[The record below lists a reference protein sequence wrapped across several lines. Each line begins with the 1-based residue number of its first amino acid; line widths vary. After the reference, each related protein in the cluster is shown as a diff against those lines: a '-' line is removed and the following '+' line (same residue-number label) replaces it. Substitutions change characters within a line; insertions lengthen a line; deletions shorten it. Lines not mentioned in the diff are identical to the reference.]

1 MIEKLRIFYPIINKI
16 ETGLLL
22 LGVLFL
28 LNHSVHA
35 QIAANPARIT
45 FGDVTKES
53 DKVVDIIISNNTSI
67 SDFLLRSDFSNEFE
81 VKFSTK
87 TLEAGGQLVVRI
99 QFNPRAKGKFSEVA
113 KLYFASMTEPIQIPI
128 SANVLYV
135 NVNGNTPCPDFSA
148 RAADCCASN
157 FFLVEVYDKA
167 TGKPINEADFRL
179 EEDGYIQLK
188 LKTNSDG
195 KVSREVRIGFYDL
208 IVQKKGYKRESKQSY
223 VNNAN
228 SRFIFYLERDENFVE
243 PEVEITPEPNEEVV
257 IVRDTSAFSVDQF
270 KPNNVVFLLDISG
283 SMGVG
288 DKLSLMKLSLIELL
302 GILRPVDRLAIVSY
316 ANEAKVIQPTAT
328 GTSKESIIIAV
339 NDLKTGGKTSG
350 AKGFK
355 KSFTMLKKS
364 KIETGNNQLIVITDG
379 AFAVEDQKSI
389 RKLVLK
395 AAKAGYTTSVV
406 AIKPNAF
413 AKENLSLVSK
423 DGNGSFLQIENP
435 DSAKAILVEEIKK
448 KSAK

>member
-1 MIEKLRIFYPIINKI
+1 MIERLQIFYPIRNKI
-16 ETGLLL
+16 DLGLLL
-22 LGVLFL
+22 LGAFL
-28 LNHSVHA
+28 CFSVFGQA
-35 QIAANPARIT
+35 QISVNPSRIS

-53 DKVVDIIISNNTSI
+53 DKVVDIIVQNNTTK

-81 VKFSTK
+81 VRFSTK
-87 TLEAGGQLVVRI
+87 TLDAGGQLVVRI
-99 QFNPRAKGKFSEVA
+99 QFNPRVKGKFSEVA
-113 KLYFASMTEPIQIPI
+113 KLYFASMAEPIQIPI
-128 SANVLYV
+128 TANVLYV
-135 NVNGNTPCPDFSA
+135 NVNGNTPCPDFST

-157 FFLVEVYDKA
+157 FFLVEVYDKN
-167 TGKPINEADFRL
+167 TGKPISEADFRL

-208 IVQKKGYKRESKQSY
+208 IVQKKGYKKESKQSY

-228 SRFIFYLERDENFVE
+228 SRFIFYLERDESYVE
-243 PEVEITPEPNEEVV
+243 PEVVQEPKEEEIA
-257 IVRDTSAFSVDQF
+257 VRDTSAFSVDRF

-288 DKLSLMKLSLIELL
+288 DKLSLMKLSLVELL
-302 GILRPVDRLAIVSY
+302 GILRPVDRVAIVSY

-355 KSFTMLKKS
+355 KSYAMLKKS
-364 KIETGNNQLIVITDG
+364 RIESGNNQLIVITDG

-389 RKLVLK
+389 RKLVKK

-406 AIKPNAF
+406 AIKPNSF
-413 AKENLSLVSK
+413 AKENLSLVTI
-423 DGNGSFLQIENP
+423 DGNGSFLQVDNP
-435 DSAKAILVEEIKK
+435 STAKAILVEEVKK
-448 KSAK
+448 NSAK

>member
-1 MIEKLRIFYPIINKI
+1 MIERLRIFYPIVNNIRL
-16 ETGLLL
+16 GLLL
-22 LGVLFL
+22 LGVVPFFNCSAL
-28 LNHSVHA
+28 A
-35 QIAANPARIT
+35 QIAANPARIA

-53 DKVVDIIISNNTSI
+53 DKVVDIIITNNTSM

-87 TLEAGGQLVVRI
+87 TLDAGGQLVVRI

-113 KLYFASMTEPIQIPI
+113 KLYFASMSEPIQIPI

-135 NVNGNTPCPDFSA
+135 NVNGNTPCPDFST

-188 LKTNSDG
+188 LKTNSEG

-208 IVQKKGYKRESKQSY
+208 IVSKKGYKRESKQSY
-223 VNNAN
+223 VNNVN
-228 SRFIFYLERDENFVE
+228 SRFIFYLERDEDFVE
-243 PEVEITPEPNEEVV
+243 PEVEVTQEPNEEVV

-288 DKLSLMKLSLIELL
+288 DKLSLMKISLTELL
-302 GILRPVDRLAIVSY
+302 GILRPVDRVAIVSY

-328 GTSKESIIIAV
+328 GTSKESIIMAV
-339 NDLKTGGKTSG
+339 NELKTGGKTSG

-355 KSFTMLKKS
+355 KSYSMLKKS
-364 KIETGNNQLIVITDG
+364 KIESGNNQLIVITDG

-389 RKLVLK
+389 RKLVKK
-395 AAKAGYTTSVV
+395 AAKAGYTTSIVG
-406 AIKPNAF
+406 IKPNAF
-413 AKENLSLVSK
+413 AKENLSLVTI
-423 DGNGSFLQIENP
+423 DGNGSFLQVENP
-435 DSAKAILVEEIKK
+435 DTAKAILIEEVKK
-448 KSAK
+448 NSAK

>member
-1 MIEKLRIFYPIINKI
+1 MIERLRIFYPIINNI
-16 ETGLLL
+16 RLGLFL
-22 LGVLFL
+22 LGVVLFFNCL
-28 LNHSVHA
+28 ALA
-35 QIAANPARIT
+35 QIAANPARIA

-53 DKVVDIIISNNTSI
+53 DKVVDIIITNNTSKA
-67 SDFLLRSDFSNEFE
+67 DFLLRSDFSNEFE

-87 TLEAGGQLVVRI
+87 TLDAGGQLVVRI

-113 KLYFASMTEPIQIPI
+113 KLYFASMSEPIQIPI

-188 LKTNSDG
+188 LKTNSEG

-208 IVQKKGYKRESKQSY
+208 IVSKKGYKRESKQSY
-223 VNNAN
+223 VNNIN
-228 SRFIFYLERDENFVE
+228 SRFIFYLERDEDFVE
-243 PEVEITPEPNEEVV
+243 PEVEVTQEPNAEVV

-288 DKLSLMKLSLIELL
+288 DKLSLMKLSLTELL
-302 GILRPVDRLAIVSY
+302 GILRPVDRVAIVSY

-328 GTSKESIIIAV
+328 GASKESIIMAV
-339 NDLKTGGKTSG
+339 NELKTGGKTSG

-355 KSFTMLKKS
+355 KSYSMLKKS
-364 KIETGNNQLIVITDG
+364 KIELGNNQLIVITDG

-389 RKLVLK
+389 RKLVKK
-395 AAKAGYTTSVV
+395 AAKAGYTTSIVG
-406 AIKPNAF
+406 IKPNAF
-413 AKENLSLVSK
+413 AKENLSLVTI
-423 DGNGSFLQIENP
+423 DGNGSFLQVENP
-435 DSAKAILVEEIKK
+435 DTAKAILIEEVKK
-448 KSAK
+448 NSAK

>member
-1 MIEKLRIFYPIINKI
+1 MIERLQIFYPIKNKI
-16 ETGLLL
+16 DLGFLL
-22 LGVLFL
+22 LGAFL
-28 LNHSVHA
+28 CFSVFGQA
-35 QIAANPARIT
+35 QISVNPSRIS

-53 DKVVDIIISNNTSI
+53 DKVVDIIVQNNTTK

-87 TLEAGGQLVVRI
+87 TLDAGGQLVVRI

-113 KLYFASMTEPIQIPI
+113 KLYFASMAEPIQIPI
-128 SANVLYV
+128 TANVLYV
-135 NVNGNTPCPDFSA
+135 NVNGNTPCPDFST

-157 FFLVEVYDKA
+157 FFLVEVYDKN
-167 TGKPINEADFRL
+167 TGKPISEADFRL

-208 IVQKKGYKRESKQSY
+208 IVQKKGYKKESKESY

-228 SRFIFYLERDENFVE
+228 SRFIFYLERDESYVE
-243 PEVEITPEPNEEVV
+243 PEVVQEPKEEEIA
-257 IVRDTSAFSVDQF
+257 VRDTSAFSVDRF

-288 DKLSLMKLSLIELL
+288 DKLSLMKLSLVELL
-302 GILRPVDRLAIVSY
+302 GILRPVDRVAIVSY

-355 KSFTMLKKS
+355 KSYAMLKKS
-364 KIETGNNQLIVITDG
+364 RIESGNNQLIVITDG

-389 RKLVLK
+389 RKLVKK

-413 AKENLSLVSK
+413 AKENLSLVTI
-423 DGNGSFLQIENP
+423 DGNGSFLQVDNP
-435 DSAKAILVEEIKK
+435 STAKAILVEEVKK

>member
-1 MIEKLRIFYPIINKI
+1 MIERLQIFCQVKNKVI
-16 ETGLLL
+16 VRLILFGLLI
-22 LGVLFL
+22 LGVQEAT
-28 LNHSVHA
+28 A
-35 QIAANPARIT
+35 QLVANPARIT
-45 FGDVTKES
+45 FGEVTKES
-53 DKVVDIIISNNTSI
+53 DKVVDIIVQNNTTK

-87 TLEAGGQLVVRI
+87 TVEARGQLVVRI

-113 KLYFASMTEPIQIPI
+113 KLYFASMNEPIQIPI

-135 NVNGNTPCPDFSA
+135 NVNGNTPCPDFSM

-157 FFLVEVYDKA
+157 FFLVEVYDKT
-167 TGKPINEADFRL
+167 TGKPISEADFRL

-188 LKTNSDG
+188 LKTNSEG

-208 IVQKKGYKRESKQSY
+208 IAQKKGYKKEIKQSY

-228 SRFIFYLERDENFVE
+228 SRFVFYLERDENYVE
-243 PEVEITPEPNEEVV
+243 PEVVQEPKEEEIA
-257 IVRDTSAFSVDQF
+257 VRDTSAFSVDRF

-288 DKLSLMKLSLIELL
+288 DKLSLMKISLIELL
-302 GILRPVDRLAIVSY
+302 AILRPVDRVAIVSY
-316 ANEAKVIQPTAT
+316 ANEAKVIQQTET
-328 GTSKESIIIAV
+328 GASKEGIIMSV

-355 KSFTMLKKS
+355 KSYSMLKKS
-364 KIETGNNQLIVITDG
+364 RIVEGNNQLIVITDG

-389 RKLVLK
+389 RKLVKK
-395 AAKAGYTTSVV
+395 AAKAGYSTSVV

-413 AKENLSLVSK
+413 AKENLSLVTM
-423 DGNGSFLQIENP
+423 DGNGSFLQIDNP
-435 DSAKAILVEEIKK
+435 ETAKAILVEEVKN

>member
-1 MIEKLRIFYPIINKI
+1 MIEKLRIFYPTINKI
-16 ETGLLL
+16 KAGLLL
-22 LGVLFL
+22 LGVLLFF
-28 LNHSVHA
+28 NYTVHA

-53 DKVVDIIISNNTSI
+53 DKVVDIIISNNTSK

-113 KLYFASMTEPIQIPI
+113 KLYFASMNEPIQIPI

-135 NVNGNTPCPDFSA
+135 NVNGNTPCPDFSI

-157 FFLVEVYDKA
+157 FFLVEVYDKS
-167 TGKPINEADFRL
+167 TGKPINEADFRM
-179 EEDGYIQLK
+179 EEDGFIQLK
-188 LKTNSDG
+188 LKTNNDG

-208 IVQKKGYKRESKQSY
+208 IVSKKGYKKESKQSY

-228 SRFIFYLERDENFVE
+228 SRFIFYLERDENYVE
-243 PEVEITPEPNEEVV
+243 PEVEITQQPEEE
-257 IVRDTSAFSVDQF
+257 IIRDTSAFSVDQF

-355 KSFTMLKKS
+355 KSYTMLKKS
-364 KIETGNNQLIVITDG
+364 KIEKGNNQLIVITDG

-413 AKENLSLVSK
+413 AKDNLSLVSK

-435 DSAKAILVEEIKK
+435 DNAKAILVEEIKK